1 MFRIITPFLLFASIG
16 LSQNT
21 RIVEI
26 FSQKILREDFTEQ
39 NYAFPTLTG
48 SNGEYAVIIDSLG
61 YYAIGSGNQPHPV
74 LLDWKNDLEEFELK
88 VKLRLKHEDESFVIQ
103 KIQGDKGQIIGL
115 ILKYNRD
122 TQEALIFE
130 INGVKQYRLSHL
142 KNGKLKNI
150 TQDWIFTDH
159 LKRNETNEIAIKT
172 KGNIYEFYINNE
184 FTFSKNLNTIKN
196 HFNSGDFGF
205 YLGVKTQVIIDQ
217 FYISAL
223 KTYNGINKL
232 FNLSEEDAKKIVEER
247 NQIEAQLKKEKQ
259 VAIRELKEV
268 IKLLEK
274 ELKGSNQLIDSL
286 KEENDKFEPF
296 QAIIEEN
303 GNFMYTLTKDLKEQ
317 MEKNNKLLNDNQ
329 VLMDSIDLLIRK
341 QDDFKLEYLR
351 VLDSMME
358 KNDTINEK

>member
-1 MFRIITPFLLFASIG
+1 MFRIIIPFLLFVSIS

-21 RIVEI
+21 RIVDV
-26 FSQKILREDFTEQ
+26 FSQKILREDFNEQ
-39 NYAFPTLTG
+39 NYSFPTLTG

-61 YYAIGSGNQPHPV
+61 YYAIGSGNQPYPV
-74 LLDWKNDLEEFELK
+74 LVDWKNDLEEFEIK

-103 KIQGDKGQIIGL
+103 KIQGNKGQIIGL

-130 INGVKQYRLSHL
+130 INAVKQYRLSHL
-142 KNGKLKNI
+142 KNGKLKNL
-150 TQDWIFTDH
+150 TQDWVFADH
-159 LKRNETNEIAIKT
+159 LKRNETNEIIIKT
-172 KGNIYEFYINNE
+172 KGNIYEFFLNNE
-184 FTFSKNLNTIKN
+184 FTFSKNLNNLKN
-196 HFNSGDFGF
+196 NFNSGDFGF
-205 YLGVKTQVIIDQ
+205 YLGRKTQVIIDQ
-217 FYISAL
+217 FYISTL

-232 FNLSEEDAKKIVEER
+232 YNLSEEDAKRIIEER
-247 NQIEAQLKKEKQ
+247 NQIEKQLKKEKQ
-259 VAIRELKEV
+259 VATSELKEV

-274 ELKGSNQLIDSL
+274 ELKSSNQLIDSL
-286 KEENDKFEPF
+286 KKENEKFEPF
-296 QAIIEEN
+296 QTIIEEN

-317 MEKNNKLLNDNQ
+317 MEKNNKLLNYNQ
-329 VLMDSIDLLIRK
+329 ELIDSIDLLIRK